1 MGAIFSMF
9 VLLVTISAAFMI
21 GVAVSRKLM
30 AGILHLMMQGRLKRI
45 PAPAQATL
53 QIAESR

>member
-21 GVAVSRKLM
+21 GVAVSRKLV
-30 AGILHLMMQGRLKRI
+30 AGILHVMMQGRLKRI
-45 PAPAQATL
+45 PTPAQVTF
-53 QIAESR
+53 QTAESR